1 MELTSPEA
9 GVLEKLQ
16 PSHQPAGLER
26 SLPVI
31 TDCDFLLSAC
41 CLLIRNKVTEREYL
55 ETVTVPSLT

>member
-16 PSHQPAGLER
+16 PSNQPAGLER

-31 TDCDFLLSAC
+31 
-41 CLLIRNKVTEREYL
+41 N
-55 ETVTVPSLT
+55 